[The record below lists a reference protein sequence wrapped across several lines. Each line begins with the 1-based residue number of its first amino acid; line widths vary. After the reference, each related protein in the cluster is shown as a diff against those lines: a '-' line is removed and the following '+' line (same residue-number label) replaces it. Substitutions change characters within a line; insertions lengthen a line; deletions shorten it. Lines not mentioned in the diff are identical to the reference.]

1 MLANKEILLELSK
14 ISPAL
19 TNISRNH
26 VYSVPLNYFDGLAGN
41 ILDQIKDDVASQTLG
56 AATNPYT
63 IPGNYFT
70 LLPDAIMGKIQQEQ
84 LRSEVYDELAEVA
97 PLLNTI
103 SRQMPYQVSPDYF
116 KSFTIDKAVQKIN
129 NHTPGK
135 IINNGWFTRSY
146 KFAAAAVI
154 AGVLIVSTFLFAP
167 ETGTEHTSA
176 NYTSSINIPAA
187 VNKVSEA
194 DITEFLDNNA
204 IIPEA
209 SASNLT
215 SDNEVDFLEVLE
227 NTTEED
233 IKDYLKQYEGNNLL
247 KGKDS

>member
-1 MLANKEILLELSK
+1 MLANEEILLELSQ

-26 VYSVPLNYFDGLAGN
+26 VYSVPLNYFDGLVGN
-41 ILDQIKDDVASQTLG
+41 ILEQIKDDIASQTLE
-56 AATNPYT
+56 AAANPYT

-84 LRSEVYDELAEVA
+84 LHSEVYDELAEVA
-97 PLLNTI
+97 PLLNSI

-116 KSFTIDKAVQKIN
+116 GSFTIEKAVQKIN
-129 NHTPGK
+129 TSAK

-146 KFAAAAVI
+146 KYVAAAVI

-167 ETGTEHTSA
+167 ETNTEQTSA
-176 NYTSSINIPAA
+176 NYTSSINIPVA

-204 IIPEA
+204 TIPEA

-215 SDNEVDFLEVLE
+215 FDNEVDFLEVLE

-247 KGKDS
+247 EGKDS

>member
-1 MLANKEILLELSK
+1 MLANEEILLELSQ

-41 ILDQIKDDVASQTLG
+41 ILEQIKDDIASQTLE
-56 AATNPYT
+56 AAANPYT

-84 LRSEVYDELAEVA
+84 LHSEVYDELAEVA

-116 KSFTIDKAVQKIN
+116 GSFTIDKAVQKIN
-129 NHTPGK
+129 TSAK

-146 KFAAAAVI
+146 KYVAAAVI

-167 ETGTEHTSA
+167 ETNTEQTSA

-204 IIPEA
+204 TIPEA

-215 SDNEVDFLEVLE
+215 FDNEVDFLEVLE

-247 KGKDS
+247 EGKDS

>member
-1 MLANKEILLELSK
+1 MLANEEILLELSQ

-41 ILDQIKDDVASQTLG
+41 ILEQIKDDIASQTLE
-56 AATNPYT
+56 AAANPYT

-84 LRSEVYDELAEVA
+84 LHSEVYDELAEVA

-116 KSFTIDKAVQKIN
+116 GSFTIDKAVQKIN
-129 NHTPGK
+129 TSAK

-146 KFAAAAVI
+146 KYVAAAVI

-167 ETGTEHTSA
+167 ETNTEQTSA

-204 IIPEA
+204 TIPEA

-215 SDNEVDFLEVLE
+215 FDNEVDFLEVLE